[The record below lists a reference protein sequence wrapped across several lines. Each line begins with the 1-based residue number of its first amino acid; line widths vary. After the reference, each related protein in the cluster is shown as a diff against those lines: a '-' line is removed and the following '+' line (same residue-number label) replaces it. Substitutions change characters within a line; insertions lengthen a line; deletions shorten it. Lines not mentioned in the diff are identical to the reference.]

1 MATAEPHEIYSYR
14 SLPKA
19 VQRSY
24 RIDVVV
30 KKAAVLAR
38 CFRDPPVSA
47 PSRYERS
54 LAFEQKFPTS
64 VLPFPAVLYNSSVW
78 GTKRGVKLALANVAS
93 S

>member
-19 VQRSY
+19 VRRSY

-30 KKAAVLAR
+30 KKAAFLAR

-47 PSRYERS
+47 PSGYQRS
-54 LAFEQKFPTS
+54 LAFERKFPAS
-64 VLPFPAVLYNSSVW
+64 VLSFSAAPYNSSVW
-78 GTKRGVKLALANVAS
+78 GTQREVKQALANVAS